1 MDAAAALGMRDTE
14 VDPTANPSRDVEL
27 GRSSRL
33 GQTPSR
39 SSLPHRRSIS
49 TVGGRSR
56 PNSTIGGH
64 QTPHDDDNERSEI
77 DAGAAIDDDEIP
89 WGPAHPCFP
98 HPNPHVPISSPLYE
112 STRIIRVKRDWMVAG
127 DLAPAFSNLYP
138 EILDPLMTE
147 DKFRALITKLNTT
160 LLKSFDPYRLRNMFD
175 VGMGLVTGWLW
186 DDLGLAGVKRDLK
199 ALEVWIEGWNRDVG
213 APEAVSIIPLRRT
226 AYLCLDIQIPDPM
239 ISIDADGAVTSLRA
253 PSRTRTPTSHVDGTH
268 SRPTSGQS
276 GRVSGGYRR
285 QNNLPTREDVEYG
298 AFPIEQPPL
307 PPIPD
312 KYLEESQRKKQ
323 ADGA

>member
-33 GQTPSR
+33 AQNPSR
-39 SSLPHRRSIS
+39 ASLPTSHRRSIS
-49 TVGGRSR
+49 TIGGRSR
-56 PNSTIGGH
+56 PNSAAG
-64 QTPHDDDNERSEI
+64 QSEI
-77 DAGAAIDDDEIP
+77 DNTGAVIDEDEIP

-98 HPNPHVPISSPLYE
+98 HPNPHVPLSSPLYE

-138 EILDPLMTE
+138 EILDPLVTE

-186 DDLGLAGVKRDLK
+186 DDLGLAGVKRDLQ
-199 ALEVWIEGWNRDVG
+199 ALETWIEGWNRDVG

-239 ISIDADGAVTSLRA
+239 ISIDTDGAVTSQRA
-253 PSRTRTPTSHVDGTH
+253 PSRTRTPNSQPDGTH

-276 GRVSGGYRR
+276 GRINAGYRR
-285 QNNLPTREDVEYG
+285 QQHLPTREDVEYG
-298 AFPIEQPPL
+298 AFPVEQPPL

-312 KYLEESQRKKQ
+312 KYLEESQRKK
-323 ADGA
+323 